1 MREEDIVFSESWQF
15 VRPPSSG
22 LLRSLVLAAS
32 YLFFIL
38 PEKSLGSSLMMAH
51 VLDHIIQNSPQRM
64 KQNDLEWFSMF
75 SISVMFIS
83 YFPLAGLKLI

>member
-1 MREEDIVFSESWQF
+1 MFSESWQF
-15 VRPPSSG
+15 VRPPSNG

-38 PEKSLGSSLMMAH
+38 PEKSLVSSLMMAH
-51 VLDHIIQNSPQRM
+51 VLYHIIQNSPQRM
-64 KQNDLEWFSMF
+64 KQNDLVWFSMF